1 MQKQVAVISG
11 PTGSGETTITN
22 VIIARFPKRA
32 SRLVTATTRPPRDDE
47 VHGRDY
53 YFLSKDEFK
62 QATLD
67 GRIPE
72 YTYTENRDTYYGSY
86 LPDLEEKLAG
96 GLVIFVNADIVGAK
110 YYKNRFASVNIFVVP
125 ESIEA
130 LERRIRERSPGLGD
144 AEIKH
149 RKENAI
155 AEIEKEKSYYDYV
168 VVNAD
173 GKLDE
178 AVDEVVEILKKE
190 GYTLR

>member
-86 LPDLEEKLAG
+86 LPDLEEKLHSRCRGFSCAY
-96 GLVIFVNADIVGAK
+96 N
-110 YYKNRFASVNIFVVP
+110 
-125 ESIEA
+125 
-130 LERRIRERSPGLGD
+130 PGSG
-144 AEIKH
+144 
-149 RKENAI
+149 N
-155 AEIEKEKSYYDYV
+155 
-168 VVNAD
+168 
-173 GKLDE
+173 
-178 AVDEVVEILKKE
+178 
-190 GYTLR
+190 

>member
-1 MQKQVAVISG
+1 M
-11 PTGSGETTITN
+11 
-22 VIIARFPKRA
+22 
-32 SRLVTATTRPPRDDE
+32 
-47 VHGRDY
+47 
-53 YFLSKDEFK
+53 
-62 QATLD
+62 
-67 GRIPE
+67 
-72 YTYTENRDTYYGSY
+72 
-86 LPDLEEKLAG
+86 
-96 GLVIFVNADIVGAK
+96 VNADLGGAK